1 VPTTSK
7 RYKGK
12 VGIDDD
18 KGKLRISLPRCL
30 FGKTRYIYL
39 GLPDTPENRVTAEVK
54 AKAIESDIAFGNF
67 DFSLER
73 YQNARPKYLSIV
85 RAEKRPTTNLK
96 DVWDKYVEFKRS
108 SWSIS
113 TLNNQ
118 IAQATRHIHRLPF
131 QAIDDAVAI
140 RDWLLFDA
148 NLSQDAVKRLLVQL
162 SAACNWAV
170 KSGLIDTNTF
180 KGMADDIKIQKGESE
195 EDKID
200 PFTVQER
207 DLIIEAFE
215 TNKFSRYKSGNS
227 HSHSSYAPYVKFSFY
242 TGCRPSEAIA
252 LTWGDIDDRFIYF
265 NKGVVTAGKAGT
277 VKKKG
282 LKTQSERRFSIN
294 NQLAEILSQ
303 IKPEDAKPTDL
314 IFGRENGKYLNQH
327 SFRQVWKKV
336 LNGLDIR
343 LRTPYQTRHTFITM
357 QIAAGESA
365 TRVGRWVGNS
375 GAIIEKHYL
384 GDISAIRPKEI

>member
-1 VPTTSK
+1 MPETSK

-18 KGKLRISLPRCL
+18 KGKLRISLPRSL
-30 FGKTRYIYL
+30 FGKPKYIYL
-39 GLPDTPENRVTAEVK
+39 GLLDTPENRTLAEAK

-73 YQNARPKYLSIV
+73 YRNAQPRHLKIV
-85 RAEKRPTTNLK
+85 GSEKRLTAKLK
-96 DVWDKYVEFKRS
+96 DLWDKYVQFKSS

-131 QAIDDAVAI
+131 QSVDDAVSI
-140 RDWLLFDA
+140 RDWLVFDT

-170 KSGLIDTNTF
+170 KSGLIDANKF
-180 KGMADDIKIQKGESE
+180 EGLAADIKMQKGENE

-200 PFTVQER
+200 PFTAEER

-227 HSHSSYAPYVKFSFY
+227 YSHSSYAPYVKFSFY

-265 NKGVVTAGKAGT
+265 NKGVVMAGKAGT
-277 VKKKG
+277 VQKRG
-282 LKTQSERRFSIN
+282 LKTQLERRFSIN
-294 NQLAEILSQ
+294 NQLAEILSR
-303 IKPEDAKPTDL
+303 IKPENAKSTDL
-314 IFGRENGKYLNQH
+314 IFGREGGKYLNQH

-336 LNGLDIR
+336 LNGLGIR

>member
-1 VPTTSK
+1 MQASSSNG
-7 RYKGK
+7 KGK
-12 VGIDDD
+12 PSVNAD
-18 KGKLRISLPRCL
+18 KGKLRISLPRYL
-30 FGKTRYIYL
+30 FDGKRKYVYL
-39 GLPDTPENRVTAEVK
+39 NMSDTPRNRTLAEAK
-54 AKAIESDIAFGNF
+54 AMAIESDILFGCF
-67 DFSLER
+67 DFSLQK
-73 YQNARPKYLSIV
+73 YQNHSPKPDLRIV
-85 RAEKRPTTNLK
+85 PSPRLLIREI
-96 DVWDKYVEFKRS
+96 WDKYVEFKRS

-131 QAIDDAVAI
+131 QSVDDAVAI
-140 RDWLLFDA
+140 RDWLVFDTK
-148 NLSQDAVKRLLVQL
+148 LSQDVAKRLLVQL
-162 SAACNWAV
+162 SASCNWAV
-170 KSGLIDTNTF
+170 KSKLIDANNFGELAT
-180 KGMADDIKIQKGESE
+180 DIKVQKGESE
-195 EDKID
+195 EGRID

-215 TNKFSRYKSGNS
+215 SNKLSRYKLGNS
-227 HSHSSYAPYVKFSFY
+227 HSHASYAPYVKFSFY

-252 LTWGDIDDRFIYF
+252 LTWGDIDDRFVYF
-265 NKGVVTAGKAGT
+265 NKGVVTAGKAGI

-294 NQLAEILSQ
+294 NQLADILLS
-303 IKPEDAKPTDL
+303 IKPENAKPTDL
-314 IFGRENGKYLNQH
+314 IFGREGGKYLNQH

-336 LNGLDIR
+336 LNELGIR

-357 QIAAGESA
+357 QVAAGESA